1 LKSSFKQRNPILS
14 LKFTSSFFKNQFIN
28 FAIYFLPKNYNFFL
42 KIMSIKQ
49 VATSLAPKAIGPY
62 SQAVIANGFLFTA
75 GQVPFIPETMEIVE
89 GDIQVQTR
97 QCLKNLK
104 AILEEAGSGFDKVV
118 KTTVFLKDMN
128 DFIKMN
134 ETYSEMFGEARPA
147 RSAVEVARLPR
158 DVKVEIE
165 CVAVVPK

>member
-1 LKSSFKQRNPILS
+1 MFSTRS
-14 LKFTSSFFKNQFIN
+14 
-28 FAIYFLPKNYNFFL
+28 
-42 KIMSIKQ
+42 MSNLLKQ
-49 VATSLAPKAIGPY
+49 VSTAKAPKAIGPY
-62 SQAVIANGFLFTA
+62 SQAIIANGFVYTA
-75 GQVPFIPETMEIVE
+75 GQVPFIPETMEIIQGILWLIL

-97 QCLKNLK
+97 QVLVNLK
-104 AILEEAGSGFDKVV
+104 AVLEEAGTSFDHVV

-128 DFIKMN
+128 DFVKMN
-134 ETYSEMFGEARPA
+134 EVYAEMFGNARPA